1 MDKKLQRKHFV
12 FKKDS
17 LNIEYIEVEGIDTAQ
32 KNEQPSL
39 KKNRR
44 KFKGRKNIFNWVSWF
59 MSCGCNEAFLPEVV
73 RRESLSF
80 FTRKTRIGR

>member
-1 MDKKLQRKHFV
+1 MQRKHFV

-39 KKNRR
+39 KKTEESL
-44 KFKGRKNIFNWVSWF
+44 KEGRIIFNWVSWF

-80 FTRKTRIGR
+80 LQKKTRIGR